1 NSFDDAAERA
11 IYLRLA
17 IDELMMEEDL
27 AQKEYEARYRRSS
40 KPVEKMRKA
49 PAILQDR
56 LDNDDWN
63 VIALYHEILKP
74 ITKATADLQGQAGGR
89 AGAIWQ
95 VVQVYEDLL
104 AHFEDLRQRYPI
116 NEALI
121 EQTARPAE
129 AA

>member
-1 NSFDDAAERA
+1 
-11 IYLRLA
+11 
-17 IDELMMEEDL
+17 MEEDL

-121 EQTARPAE
+121 EQTARQKQ
-129 AA
+129 